1 MVGFKKKPFTY
12 LFGVNI
18 KINGIFRF
26 GIKKKLIVHIMSV
39 TASLEKE

>member
-1 MVGFKKKPFTY
+1 MVGFKKKPYIY

-18 KINGIFRF
+18 KINGISRF
-26 GIKKKLIVHIMSV
+26 GIKKNLLFILV